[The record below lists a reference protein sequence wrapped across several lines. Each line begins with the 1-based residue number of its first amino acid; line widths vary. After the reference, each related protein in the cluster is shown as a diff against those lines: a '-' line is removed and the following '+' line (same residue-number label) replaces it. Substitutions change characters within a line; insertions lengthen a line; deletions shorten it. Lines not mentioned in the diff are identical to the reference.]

1 MLNEKND
8 LEIYDK
14 FNKKKYKIYVA
25 KNDAKIKHMINYFNY
40 FIEFKNTKYIGIDL
54 EFNKVSRNL
63 RDVALIQLNLEIEND
78 NNGVIFVLDPKI
90 LNKNQ
95 LNILIKLLT
104 EQKIIKIIH
113 GGESLDIPYLFNQ
126 LFESNKELIKNFL
139 VNLYDTKYLC
149 EYSHIINN
157 MKGKCSIY
165 YLYREYNIIN
175 NEQFNYLS
183 NIENITGPI
192 YLINIEIKK
201 MSDKV
206 LEYAVYDVL
215 YLISLYKKLQINN
228 IIPEISRNVFY
239 FKRISNKYFDKID
252 NIVKKSNNYYIIL
265 NNENIKL
272 NDVYYYIIY
281 TINIKFILDSL
292 SITYFKSFLELIYK
306 YIIFVLVSKKYK
318 IYKEKNKKVKMKD
331 NIETKILFDEQLI
344 NFIKNIK
351 IDINNLL

>member
-25 KNDAKIKHMINYFNY
+25 KNDAKIEHMINYFNY

-175 NEQFNYLS
+175 DEQFEYLS

-192 YLINIEIKK
+192 YLVNI
-201 MSDKV
+201 
-206 LEYAVYDVL
+206 
-215 YLISLYKKLQINN
+215 
-228 IIPEISRNVFY
+228 
-239 FKRISNKYFDKID
+239 
-252 NIVKKSNNYYIIL
+252 
-265 NNENIKL
+265 
-272 NDVYYYIIY
+272 
-281 TINIKFILDSL
+281 
-292 SITYFKSFLELIYK
+292 
-306 YIIFVLVSKKYK
+306 
-318 IYKEKNKKVKMKD
+318 
-331 NIETKILFDEQLI
+331 
-344 NFIKNIK
+344 
-351 IDINNLL
+351 